1 MNSPLSTLVRLDNVD
16 VMKLFDDSR
25 PCVNS
30 RETFPNPSKF
40 AFCNSDWIWGDNSA
54 VRDRCE
60 QWFQQIPEGKK
71 ADLRGEF
78 RSTDDSAHDGAFFE
92 LFLHELFTVLG
103 CGVDFQPSIRGKT
116 PDFLLN
122 AEEGSIVVEATVA
135 GHASN
140 PLLAGPNGQKVLDDI
155 GKLCSPHFSLLY
167 DIEDTGNT
175 TLTRTTPATR
185 YIIREVNKLLTDS
198 DPDDVRGIV
207 ESFGRRAAPSKRI
220 EWRGQAITVWLS
232 PKALK
237 PGERGCSGRIAI
249 GRMNA
254 KRIDPISSIR
264 GALAGKAS
272 DYKKLSGPL
281 LLAVNAANP
290 FFSLDGDALNI
301 LWGDL
306 CFQYGMDADDPGQ
319 YSRGDDGFW
328 SRSRSANVAGVLI
341 FRNAEILNMSQSY
354 ATLYL
359 NPRYCGPTS
368 PSALLRLPHYIEVDG
383 GPVRKEGENVAQ
395 VLGVSWS

>member
-1 MNSPLSTLVRLDNVD
+1 MDNVD

-30 RETFPNPSKF
+30 RENFPNPSKF

-71 ADLRGEF
+71 ADLRGKF

-116 PDFLLN
+116 PDFHLN

-175 TLTRTTPATR
+175 TLTRTTPSKR

-207 ESFGRRAAPSKRI
+207 ESLGRRAAPSKRI

-232 PKALK
+232 PKALQ
-237 PGERGCSGRIAI
+237 PGERGCSGRISI

-272 DYKKLSGPL
+272 DYKKLRGPL
-281 LLAVNAANP
+281 LLAVNAASP

-306 CFQYGMDADDPGQ
+306 CFQYGMDADGPGQ

-359 NPRYCGPTS
+359 NPRYCGPTP

-383 GPVRKEGENVAQ
+383 DPVRKEGENVAQ
-395 VLGVSWS
+395 VLGLNWS